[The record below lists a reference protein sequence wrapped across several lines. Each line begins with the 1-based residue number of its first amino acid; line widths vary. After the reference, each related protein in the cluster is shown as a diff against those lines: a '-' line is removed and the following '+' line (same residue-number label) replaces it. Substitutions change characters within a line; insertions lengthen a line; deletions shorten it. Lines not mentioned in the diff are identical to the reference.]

1 MMLDAEVEAM
11 ARQLEDDAR
20 VLTLL
25 VQTIAEIGD
34 AEKDVTDSV
43 TAMRLARA
51 KSALREVLEIVAP

>member
-34 AEKDVTDSV
+34 AEKDVTDSG